1 MVLMVDKFSYY
12 FKVWKLF
19 TIDSFSVVLSSRF
32 STIIFTVAKFLRF
45 IFFLLFLV
53 FILSSTNS
61 LGGYSQYE
69 VVFFYLTFSLIDS
82 ITQLLFREVYRF
94 RSLIVEGRFDYIL
107 LQPISSLFRSLTGGA
122 DLLDLFMLIPIL
134 ILLVFSATKTGMFN
148 PVNITLY
155 FLFIFNSLIL
165 TTAFHILV
173 LAIGILTTSVDHTV
187 LIYRDVTSTG
197 RLPIDVY
204 REPVRGFLTFI
215 LPVAIVMSVPAK
227 AFLGRLPMELVIFS
241 FIFAAVIFTGSL
253 KLWRY
258 SLTKYSSASS

>member
-1 MVLMVDKFSYY
+1 MVDKISYY
-12 FKVWKLF
+12 FKVWRLY
-19 TIDSFSVVLSSRF
+19 TIDSFSVILSSRF
-32 STIIFTVAKFLRF
+32 SAIIFTIAKFFRF

-53 FILSSTNS
+53 FILRSTNS
-61 LGGYSQYE
+61 LGGYSEYE

-82 ITQLLFREVYRF
+82 VTQLLFREVYRF
-94 RSLIVEGRFDYIL
+94 RSLIVEGSFDYIL
-107 LQPISSLFRSLTGGA
+107 LKPINSLFRSLTGGA
-122 DLLDLFMLIPIL
+122 DLLDLFMLIPII
-134 ILLVFSATKTGMFN
+134 ILLVFSATKTGMFTPFN
-148 PVNITLY
+148 TIL
-155 FLFIFNSLIL
+155 FLVFIFNSLIL

-187 LIYRDVTSTG
+187 LIYRDVVSTG

-215 LPVAIVMSVPAK
+215 LPVAIVMTVPAK
-227 AFLGRLPMELVIFS
+227 AFLGKLPIELVIVS
-241 FIFAAVIFTGSL
+241 FIFAAVIFIGSL

>member
-1 MVLMVDKFSYY
+1 MVLMVDKIAYY
-12 FKVWKLF
+12 FKVWKLY

-32 STIIFTVAKFLRF
+32 SAIIFTIAKFFRF

-53 FILSSTNS
+53 FILKSTNN

-69 VVFFYLTFSLIDS
+69 VIFFYLTFSLIDTT
-82 ITQLLFREVYRF
+82 TQLLFREVYRF

-122 DLLDLFMLIPIL
+122 DLLDLFMLIPII
-134 ILLVFSATKTGMFN
+134 ILLVFSGGKTGLLN
-148 PVNITLY
+148 PLSTALY
-155 FLFIFNSLIL
+155 ILFILNSLII
-165 TTAFHILV
+165 TTAFHIVV

-227 AFLGRLPMELVIFS
+227 AFLGRLPFELVAFS
-241 FIFAAVIFTGSL
+241 FILAAVIFTGSL
-253 KLWRY
+253 RLWKY